1 MSNMHKTQKKEEE
14 DNDYD
19 SDDDDEEED
28 QSKTPHLE
36 CARIKHQGC
45 VNRIR
50 VSSAALCMKCVH
62 CVFM

>member
-1 MSNMHKTQKKEEE
+1 MSNMHKTQTEKKEE
-14 DNDYD
+14 D
-19 SDDDDEEED
+19 SDEEDDDDDNDDDDDKEEA

-50 VSSAALCMKCVH
+50 VSI
-62 CVFM
+62 